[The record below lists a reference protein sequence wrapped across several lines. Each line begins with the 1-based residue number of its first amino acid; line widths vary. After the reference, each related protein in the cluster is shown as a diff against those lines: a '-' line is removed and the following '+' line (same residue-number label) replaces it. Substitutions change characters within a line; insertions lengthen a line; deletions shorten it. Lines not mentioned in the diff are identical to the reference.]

1 MVEFTT
7 LIAKPIPLL
16 QFVFF
21 SSFAWWFPVIMA
33 IFTTNKLISVNKVLY

>member
-21 SSFAWWFPVIMA
+21 GDLPDGFLSLWQLFIANQI
-33 IFTTNKLISVNKVLY
+33 ISCK